1 MRKKSLTRFTF
12 FICFFLLLA
21 FFPSH
26 SQAQP
31 SDERIIS
38 GRVLDDVTNQPIINA
53 TVSVWDTF
61 RRLPSQWQFVVSE
74 LTDDEGK
81 FNLSVSDGTSYRVY
95 VYYDDLSSPGFDFV
109 PSFTDLT
116 RSVENVAL
124 TFRLLPAASILFE
137 GNLWFV
143 ESTEPSNRFSFI
155 IVEEETGSVNDQ
167 GYVSFYGT
175 SPPNI
180 DFLNTSSNHVIVPLE
195 KAIQIEV
202 NASVVVSNERSN
214 KYFVI
219 DDVDA
224 FNLSRGE
231 LMRLDIGKYTLPVNY
246 VDVEDQVDA
255 TTQLLEE
262 LDEKGFYT
270 VAEKEDLARIT
281 SLLELAGTKI
291 DSLQY
296 SQAYTDLR
304 ESYLVN
310 RVLSE
315 RLESSYANAVGS
327 VAILTFFLALTS
339 ITLSLLFF
347 ETASVKYA
355 TYPLFF
361 TVLFALFY
369 SVYPGCRLITPLNLL
384 TYVFIALGGVA
395 FLSLLLPK
403 ILKDKVVSS
412 FSISKRNLRRRRS
425 RFILTTVT
433 IILLVMS
440 FVSLTSFSTGYGFTT
455 QRHSLL
461 QVHSLDRLFVQELQ
475 PATSTSIFTFVPL
488 NPSSIDFILE
498 KPEVLLVA
506 PKAENQPHLGSLGSL
521 FVPTTSQRTSVYGVI
536 GIQPSAEAELT
547 GIDSLVVDGRFLRD
561 DDENAVLISVDL
573 AENMGVEVNS
583 TVSLQYGPAIQVTVV
598 GLFDSDSFR
607 LTKDIDGKDFAP
619 SRLRIT
625 DPEFPPVK
633 GACDPNEVVIMTL
646 EDATDFYGLSL
657 SRINIL
663 IEAPDETAS
672 LAKKLALEQGFSIWY
687 SDGTGLYEASVA
699 PFFEERGA
707 FIFIPWIIVIL
718 NVLMTMM
725 NSIFEYRKEVSTL
738 SAIGLNPTDITGLFI
753 AEAAV
758 IGFLGGGLGYLM
770 GISNYKVMSMLS
782 ITVEVRPKISAV
794 WSFASILIS
803 VSAVL
808 VGALAALKYSV
819 DITPSTLRRWTID
832 EPHAMGTPWVFK
844 VPVQVQA
851 NKLDSLFEYVTTRF
865 RRHLLVR
872 SINEDEGQIRF
883 SSEDSP
889 DAFTRIIDFHY
900 LLGNRSNVGSLPFQL
915 VATKGKDEDTY
926 SFEVICKGAENTV
939 KDTVSFI
946 RMAIIEWS
954 SDQNR
959 S

>member
-1 MRKKSLTRFTF
+1 MRKKSLTRLTF
-12 FICFFLLLA
+12 IICFCLLLA

-26 SQAQP
+26 SRAQ
-31 SDERIIS
+31 SSGERIIS
-38 GRVLDDVTNQPIINA
+38 GRVLDDVTDQPIINA
-53 TVSVWDTF
+53 TISVWDTF
-61 RRLPSQWQFVVSE
+61 RELPFQWRFVE
-74 LTDDEGK
+74 TERTDGEGK
-81 FNLSVSDGTSYRVY
+81 FNLTVSDGTSYRVY
-95 VYYDDLSSPGFDFV
+95 VYYDDLSSPGFDYA
-109 PSFTDLT
+109 PSFKDLI
-116 RSVENVAL
+116 RSDENVAL

-137 GNLWFV
+137 GSLWFV

-155 IVEEETGSVNDQ
+155 ILEEEVGPANDF
-167 GYVSFYGT
+167 GYVGSYGT
-175 SPPNI
+175 SPPNN
-180 DFLNTSSNHVIVPLE
+180 DFINTSSNHVIVPME
-195 KAIQIEV
+195 RMIQIEV
-202 NASVVVSNERSN
+202 NASVLVSNERIS

-219 DDVDA
+219 DDVAA

-231 LMRLDIGKYTLPVNY
+231 LTRIDIGKYTSPVNY
-246 VDVEDQVDA
+246 DAVEGQVDT
-255 TTQLLEE
+255 TTQLLGE
-262 LDEKGFYT
+262 LGEKGFYT

-281 SLLELAGTKI
+281 SLLEIAGTKI
-291 DSLQY
+291 DSRQY

-304 ESYLVN
+304 ESYVAN
-310 RVLSE
+310 TVLRE
-315 RLESSYANAVGS
+315 RLESSYTNAVGS

-347 ETASVKYA
+347 ETTTVKYT
-355 TYPLFF
+355 TYPIIF
-361 TVLFALFY
+361 TILFALFY

-384 TYVFIALGGVA
+384 TYVFLALGGVA

-403 ILKDKVVSS
+403 ILKDKVVST
-412 FSISKRNLRRRRS
+412 FSISKRNLKRRRN

-455 QRHSLL
+455 KRHSPPQDHLL
-461 QVHSLDRLFVQELQ
+461 GRLFVQEIQ
-475 PATSTSIFTFVPL
+475 PAASTSIFTFVPL
-488 NPSSIDFILE
+488 NPSSIDLILE
-498 KPEVLLVA
+498 KPGVLLAA
-506 PKAENQPHLGSLGSL
+506 PKAESQPRLGSLGSL
-521 FVPTTSQRTSVYGVI
+521 SIPSTSQRTSVYGLI
-536 GIQPSAEAELT
+536 GVQPSAEAELT

-573 AENMGVEVNS
+573 AVNMGVEVNS
-583 TVSLQYGPAIQVTVV
+583 TVRLQFGTAVQVTVV
-598 GLFDSDSFR
+598 GLFDSYGFSHA
-607 LTKDIDGKDFAP
+607 KDIDGKDFAP

-633 GACDPNEVVIMTL
+633 VACDPNEVIIITL
-646 EDATDFYGLSL
+646 SDATEFYGLPL
-657 SRINIL
+657 SRVNIL
-663 IEAPDETAS
+663 IEAPSETAS
-672 LAKKLALEQGFSIWY
+672 LAKELALEQGFSIWY
-687 SDGTGLYEASVA
+687 SEETGLYEAAIAS
-699 PFFEERGA
+699 FFEERGA

-718 NVLMTMM
+718 NVLMTML

-782 ITVEVRPKISAV
+782 IIVEVRPKISAV

-803 VSAVL
+803 ISAVL

-819 DITPSTLRRWTID
+819 DITPSTLRRWSIE
-832 EPHAMGTPWVFK
+832 EPHEMGTPWVFE
-844 VPVQVQA
+844 VPFRVQA
-851 NKLDSLFEYVTTRF
+851 DRLDSLFEYVTARF
-865 RRHLLVR
+865 RRHLLMR

-883 SSEDSP
+883 SSEDAP
-889 DAFTRIIDFHY
+889 DASTRIIDFHY

-915 VATKGKDEDTY
+915 VAKKGTNEGTY
-926 SFEVICKGAENTV
+926 SFEVICKGAEDTV

-959 S
+959 N